1 MYSVY
6 HSIQNSSY
14 WFVAYRQCA
23 VVFVVEPKD
32 ELCQYQFKSACGS
45 RKETLQ
51 TLKTILKKT
60 IPQTSKHRKNQI
72 KTLHLTTNKEKRDYE
87 G

>member
-1 MYSVY
+1 MCSVY
-6 HSIQNSSY
+6 HLIQNSSY

-51 TLKTILKKT
+51 TLKTIS
-60 IPQTSKHRKNQI
+60 QTSKHRKNEI

>member
-51 TLKTILKKT
+51 TLKTIS
-60 IPQTSKHRKNQI
+60 QTSKHRKNQI

>member
-1 MYSVY
+1 MCSVY
-6 HSIQNSSY
+6 HSIQNSSN

-51 TLKTILKKT
+51 TLKTIS
-60 IPQTSKHRKNQI
+60 QTSKHRKNQI

>member
-45 RKETLQ
+45 KKETLQ
-51 TLKTILKKT
+51 TLKTI
-60 IPQTSKHRKNQI
+60 
-72 KTLHLTTNKEKRDYE
+72 
-87 G
+87 

>member
-45 RKETLQ
+45 KKETLQ
-51 TLKTILKKT
+51 TLKTILKKQYPKQANIEKT
-60 IPQTSKHRKNQI
+60 KSKRYI
-72 KTLHLTTNKEKRDYE
+72 
-87 G
+87 

>member
-1 MYSVY
+1 MRSVY

-51 TLKTILKKT
+51 TLKTILKKQYPKQANIEKT
-60 IPQTSKHRKNQI
+60 KSKRYI
-72 KTLHLTTNKEKRDYE
+72 
-87 G
+87 

>member
-51 TLKTILKKT
+51 TLKTILKKQYPKQAN
-60 IPQTSKHRKNQI
+60 I
-72 KTLHLTTNKEKRDYE
+72 EKRNQNATSNN
-87 G
+87 

>member
-1 MYSVY
+1 MCSVY
-6 HSIQNSSY
+6 HSIRNSSY

-32 ELCQYQFKSACGS
+32 GLCQYQFKSACGS

-51 TLKTILKKT
+51 TLKTIKKNN
-60 IPQTSKHRKNQI
+60 I
-72 KTLHLTTNKEKRDYE
+72 TNKQT
-87 G
+87 

>member
-51 TLKTILKKT
+51 TLKTILKKQYPKQANIEKT
-60 IPQTSKHRKNQI
+60 KSKRYI
-72 KTLHLTTNKEKRDYE
+72 
-87 G
+87 

>member
-32 ELCQYQFKSACGS
+32 GLCQYQFKSACGS

-51 TLKTILKKT
+51 TLKTILKKQYPKQANIEKT
-60 IPQTSKHRKNQI
+60 KSKRYI
-72 KTLHLTTNKEKRDYE
+72 
-87 G
+87 

>member
-14 WFVAYRQCA
+14 WFGAYRQWA

-51 TLKTILKKT
+51 TLKTI
-60 IPQTSKHRKNQI
+60 
-72 KTLHLTTNKEKRDYE
+72 
-87 G
+87 

>member
-1 MYSVY
+1 MRSVY

-14 WFVAYRQCA
+14 WFVAYRQWA

-32 ELCQYQFKSACGS
+32 ELCQYQYQFKSACGS

-51 TLKTILKKT
+51 TLKTI
-60 IPQTSKHRKNQI
+60 
-72 KTLHLTTNKEKRDYE
+72 
-87 G
+87 

>member
-1 MYSVY
+1 MCSVY
-6 HSIQNSSY
+6 HSIQNLSY

-32 ELCQYQFKSACGS
+32 GLCQYQFKSACGF

-51 TLKTILKKT
+51 TLKTIS
-60 IPQTSKHRKNQI
+60 QTSKHRKNQI